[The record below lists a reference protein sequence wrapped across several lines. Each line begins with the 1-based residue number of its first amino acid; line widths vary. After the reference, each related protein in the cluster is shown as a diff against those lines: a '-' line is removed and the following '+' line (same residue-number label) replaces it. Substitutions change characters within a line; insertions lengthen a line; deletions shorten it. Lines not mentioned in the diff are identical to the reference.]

1 MTHDTNVVFRI
12 DRWVRSVGA
21 CRERA
26 NAGPHTGE
34 LRPRS
39 YGCRVFRDWP
49 HGFWRGVTPLWL
61 LWFVVFR
68 TGTFSAAIRR
78 RRLNHCVL
86 RRWNSKHR
94 RQVRARL
101 GIPDGYP
108 VRRLLL
114 RQDSPCWCVGKRN
127 AGTANPTH
135 LANWPSTDWEFPLVC
150 AGISLERPA
159 IVARQAVEDVNDK

>member
-1 MTHDTNVVFRI
+1 MAVTHDTNVVFRI

-39 YGCRVFRDWP
+39 YGCRVCRDRP

-94 RQVRARL
+94 RRVRARL

-114 RQDSPCWCVGKRN
+114 RQDSPCWCVLESVTRGQRIQLTWRTGLPRTGN
-127 AGTANPTH
+127 FHWFA
-135 LANWPSTDWEFPLVC
+135 LVFHSS
-150 AGISLERPA
+150 GPR
-159 IVARQAVEDVNDK
+159 